1 MIMRKGLTVKRK
13 NAKYRIIIDS
23 AMVFF
28 VVMAPFV
35 FKIHEYLPRNPNETF
50 EFLGFSLGQNQFADV
65 STYVWFLLGK
75 FIPLYLLV
83 IWFFTCK
90 HWWYHAILI
99 PITMYAFQIFEVIYS
114 EDKYVDS
121 ENILWLLPICMVI
134 IPFVY
139 FVRVKLYDKY
149 VHGIDLE
156 AMDAELEALKSKN
169 DSNEVPASLDEKFDA
184 DLRNESISEELD
196 RKLSTRNLEQAAKQF
211 QIRLQ
216 NLVSFGS
223 KQE

>member
-1 MIMRKGLTVKRK
+1 MKEGLSSKRK
-13 NAKYRIIIDS
+13 KAKYRIFMDS

-50 EFLGFSLGQNQFADV
+50 GFLGFTIGQNQFADV

-75 FIPLYLLV
+75 FIPLYLLF

-99 PITMYAFQIFEVIYS
+99 PITMYAFQIFEVVYS
-114 EDKYVDS
+114 DDKYVDS
-121 ENILWLLPICMVI
+121 ENLLWLLPICMVI

-169 DSNEVPASLDEKFDA
+169 EINDISEVLDEELDET
-184 DLRNESISEELD
+184 LQNESIADELD

-211 QIRLQ
+211 QLQLQ
-216 NLVSFGS
+216 NLLNLNN
-223 KQE
+223 K

>member
-1 MIMRKGLTVKRK
+1 
-13 NAKYRIIIDS
+13 
-23 AMVFF
+23 
-28 VVMAPFV
+28 
-35 FKIHEYLPRNPNETF
+35 
-50 EFLGFSLGQNQFADV
+50 
-65 STYVWFLLGK
+65 
-75 FIPLYLLV
+75 
-83 IWFFTCK
+83 
-90 HWWYHAILI
+90 
-99 PITMYAFQIFEVIYS
+99 MYAFQIFEVIYS

>member
-1 MIMRKGLTVKRK
+1 MKEGLSSKRK
-13 NAKYRIIIDS
+13 QAKYRIFIDS

-50 EFLGFSLGQNQFADV
+50 EVLGFTIGQNQFADV

-75 FIPLYLLV
+75 FIPLYLLF

-99 PITMYAFQIFEVIYS
+99 PITMYSFQIFEVVYS
-114 EDKYVDS
+114 DDKYVDS
-121 ENILWLLPICMVI
+121 ENLLWLLPICMVI

-139 FVRVKLYDKY
+139 LVRVKLYDKY

-169 DSNEVPASLDEKFDA
+169 AAQTTSDSSTLEKELENLTKESFA
-184 DLRNESISEELD
+184 DELD

-211 QIRLQ
+211 QLRLQ
-216 NLVSFGS
+216 NLLNFNN
-223 KQE
+223 K